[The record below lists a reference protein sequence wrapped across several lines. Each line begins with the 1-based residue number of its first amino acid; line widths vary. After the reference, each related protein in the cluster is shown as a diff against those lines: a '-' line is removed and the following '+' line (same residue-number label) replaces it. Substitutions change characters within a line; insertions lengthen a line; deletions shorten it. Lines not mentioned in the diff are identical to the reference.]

1 MSAVAT
7 DCLPVA
13 GNKKKLNV
21 PRIGKSCRLFH
32 PMDVW
37 GDADTVSALQK
48 PRHYVMKNLTI
59 IILFVASA
67 QAFAQGQPCQKIGFA
82 DMQMIAQQLPETRQ
96 MDAEL
101 SSLGGQLQNQ
111 LNARYSVYNQ
121 RLQEIEH
128 PSPAADDAA
137 LQQKRDELQKLE
149 EEIRKFSS
157 DAESSFRKKQ
167 EELMRPIMLKIDRS
181 VREVATENDYSII
194 INTSISGNQNLLM
207 FGAPAYD
214 VSDLV
219 LKKMGVTI
227 NQHKR

>member
-1 MSAVAT
+1 MCSQVSPYPNIRAIDT
-7 DCLPVA
+7 FELTFKKRNQSGSGSGG
-13 GNKKKLNV
+13 GNGV
-21 PRIGKSCRLFH
+21 GS
-32 PMDVW
+32 
-37 GDADTVSALQK
+37 GGASGG
-48 PRHYVMKNLTI
+48 
-59 IILFVASA
+59 ASA
-67 QAFAQGQPCQKIGFA
+67 SGRGVGSGSGNGSGSGRIQKESSKNEKPSIS
-82 DMQMIAQQLPETRQ
+82 
-96 MDAEL
+96 L
-101 SSLGGQLQNQ
+101 SNQ
-111 LNARYSVYNQ
+111 L
-121 RLQEIEH
+121 
-128 PSPAADDAA
+128 
-137 LQQKRDELQKLE
+137 KKLE